1 MNYMPEEIEVSTVIG
16 HIYEASYRPSFWPKA
31 LESIAKFTH
40 SSSAA
45 LMYQDNELESV
56 GDAYTY
62 NISAEASAKHQA
74 YGLDPNF
81 RIMSESIPLGKA
93 AAIDHIIQDRK
104 QLENIYGEE
113 FNKLLAEAGMYYLG
127 GALLYMDDVRVAA
140 IGLQRERSIGGW
152 TGPQIDKL
160 NVLIPHLQR
169 ALNIQKEFARLYTSK
184 QALHRGLDKLI
195 MGMILFDKE
204 LRVIYINP
212 VARSI
217 LEYHP
222 AISLANDKISAH
234 SKKQT
239 KKIHDALIVAVSP
252 DQPAQELSRSGFSI
266 GLRHPDYHSP
276 LPILISHTQGILD
289 GFESGGHLAHA
300 VMYFSDPDKALP
312 IVADEL
318 SGVYGLTP
326 AEAQVAVSIAN
337 GISPCDIASSNDV
350 AISTVRSQLKAVYSK
365 VGVNSQAEL
374 TKVLLSGPFV
384 LNR

>member
-1 MNYMPEEIEVSTVIG
+1 MPEETEVSAVIG
-16 HIYEASYRPSFWPKA
+16 HIYEASYRPSFLPKA

-45 LMYQDNELESV
+45 LMYQDNELERV

-62 NISAEASAKHQA
+62 NMSAEVSAKHQA
-74 YGLDPNF
+74 YGQDPNF
-81 RIMSESIPLGKA
+81 RIMSESVPLGKA

-104 QLENIYGEE
+104 QLDYLYGEE
-113 FNKLLAEAGMYYLG
+113 FNKLLADAGMYYLG
-127 GALLYMDDVRVAA
+127 GALLYMDDVRIAA

-152 TGPQIDKL
+152 TSPQIDKL
-160 NVLIPHLQR
+160 DVLIPHLQR
-169 ALNIQKEFARLYTSK
+169 ALNIQKEFTRLYTSE

-204 LRVIYINP
+204 LSPIYSNP

-217 LEYHP
+217 LEYHS
-222 AISLANDKISAH
+222 AISLVNDIIYAH

-239 KKIHDALIVAVSP
+239 KKIHDALVLAASP
-252 DQPAQELSRSGFSI
+252 GPPVQDLSQSSFSF

-276 LPILISHTQGILD
+276 LPILVSSTQGILD
-289 GFESGGHLAHA
+289 GFESNGHHAHA

-312 IVADEL
+312 LVADEL

-326 AEAQVAVSIAN
+326 AEAQVAMSIAN
-337 GISPCDIASSNDV
+337 GIPPCDIASSNDV
-350 AISTVRSQLKAVYSK
+350 AISTVRSQLKAVYLK

-384 LNR
+384 LNI